1 MSSTGRPEGEH
12 RSAQRE
18 GTPVNLDAYAR
29 LDALPRERLGFLPTP
44 LVEAP
49 ELARAIGV
57 PQLWIKHDELIGFGF
72 GGNKVRGLE
81 LLMADARA
89 RGADVIVTGAGAQS
103 NHVRA
108 TAAAAAHAGMEAVAA
123 YWGEAPE
130 QAQGNLRLTR
140 LLGAQ
145 TRFTNS
151 ADRAQVDTAIA
162 GIASE
167 LRAAGRRPYAIPR
180 GGACA
185 LGVLGHVL
193 AARELHRQCA
203 SQQLSPGT
211 IFLAV
216 GSGGTL
222 AGWLLGSALLGA
234 EWRIEGVTV
243 SRPADEVRARV
254 VALAAEAAALLGV
267 PAGHCRGRRGGARR
281 SHRCGL
287 WGAHCRWRCGDRAC
301 GSGTGVVFRSDLHRQ
316 GIGGPHRAGAGW
328 ALCRARSAGVPA
340 HRGRAGAVRAGAE
353 GTMKPWGSAAFAP
366 RRVALVGA
374 SAEAG
379 KAGRLLL
386 DNLLASGPHEIVPI
400 HPQRQQHRWPCRLR
414 ERCRG
419 PWRDRSGGDRDA
431 GRNDPASRPPIAR
444 WPAFRWP

>member
-1 MSSTGRPEGEH
+1 MSSAVRPEGEY

-145 TRFTNS
+145 TRFTHS

-216 GSGGTL
+216 GSGATL

-243 SRPADEVRARV
+243 SRPANEVRARV
-254 VALAAEAAALLGV
+254 VALAAEAAALLEVPAVIAEADVVVHEGHIGAGYGV
-267 PAGHCRGRRGGARR
+267 PTAAGDAAIVRAARAQGLFLDPTYTGKALAGLIALAQEGRYAERGPLVFLHTGGEPALFAQGAR
-281 SHRCGL
+281 
-287 WGAHCRWRCGDRAC
+287 
-301 GSGTGVVFRSDLHRQ
+301 
-316 GIGGPHRAGAGW
+316 
-328 ALCRARSAGVPA
+328 
-340 HRGRAGAVRAGAE
+340 
-353 GTMKPWGSAAFAP
+353 AP
-366 RRVALVGA
+366 
-374 SAEAG
+374 
-379 KAGRLLL
+379 
-386 DNLLASGPHEIVPI
+386 
-400 HPQRQQHRWPCRLR
+400 
-414 ERCRG
+414 
-419 PWRDRSGGDRDA
+419 
-431 GRNDPASRPPIAR
+431 
-444 WPAFRWP
+444 

>member
-1 MSSTGRPEGEH
+1 M
-12 RSAQRE
+12 
-18 GTPVNLDAYAR
+18 NLEAYAR
-29 LDALPRERLGFLPTP
+29 LDALPRERLGLLPTP

-49 ELARAIGV
+49 PLARAIGV

-89 RGADVIVTGAGAQS
+89 QGADVIVTGAGAQS

-123 YWGEAPE
+123 YWGEEPP

-145 TRFTNS
+145 TRFTNN
-151 ADRAQVDTAIA
+151 ADRAEVDAAIA
-162 GIASE
+162 GIANE

-203 SQQLSPGT
+203 ANQLRPGT
-211 IFLAV
+211 IVLAV
-216 GSGGTL
+216 GSGATL

-243 SRPADEVRARV
+243 SRPANEVRARV
-254 VALAAEAAALLGV
+254 RTLAAEAAALLAVPAAVAESDVVVHEGHIGAGYGV
-267 PAGHCRGRRGGARR
+267 P
-281 SHRCGL
+281 
-287 WGAHCRWRCGDRAC
+287 
-301 GSGTGVVFRSDLHRQ
+301 T
-316 GIGGPHRAGAGW
+316 
-328 ALCRARSAGVPA
+328 
-340 HRGRAGAVRAGAE
+340 
-353 GTMKPWGSAAFAP
+353 
-366 RRVALVGA
+366 
-374 SAEAG
+374 EAG
-379 KAGRLLL
+379 DAAIVLAARAQGLFFDPTYTGKALAGLIALAREGRY
-386 DNLLASGPHEIVPI
+386 AE
-400 HPQRQQHRWPCRLR
+400 
-414 ERCRG
+414 RG
-419 PWRDRSGGDRDA
+419 PLVFLHTGGE
-431 GRNDPASRPPIAR
+431 PALFAQGAQVSMSAP
-444 WPAFRWP
+444 

>member
-1 MSSTGRPEGEH
+1 MSSTARPEGEH

-49 ELARAIGV
+49 QLAREIGV

-81 LLMADARA
+81 LLLADARE

-108 TAAAAAHAGMEAVAA
+108 TAAAAAHAGMESVAA

-151 ADRAQVDTAIA
+151 TDRAQVDTAIA

-193 AARELHRQCA
+193 AAREVHRQCA

-234 EWRIEGVTV
+234 KWRIEGVTV

-254 VALAAEAAALLGV
+254 VALAAEAAALLEV
-267 PAGHCRGRRGGARR
+267 PAGIAESDVVVHDGHIGAGYGVPTAAGDAAIVLAARAQGLFFDPTYTGKALAGLIALAQDGRYAERGPLVFLHTGGEPALFAQGAR
-281 SHRCGL
+281 
-287 WGAHCRWRCGDRAC
+287 
-301 GSGTGVVFRSDLHRQ
+301 
-316 GIGGPHRAGAGW
+316 
-328 ALCRARSAGVPA
+328 
-340 HRGRAGAVRAGAE
+340 
-353 GTMKPWGSAAFAP
+353 AP
-366 RRVALVGA
+366 
-374 SAEAG
+374 
-379 KAGRLLL
+379 
-386 DNLLASGPHEIVPI
+386 
-400 HPQRQQHRWPCRLR
+400 
-414 ERCRG
+414 
-419 PWRDRSGGDRDA
+419 
-431 GRNDPASRPPIAR
+431 
-444 WPAFRWP
+444 